1 MVRKESMLQEQT
13 TLPIGATVQ
22 DMNGDRYRVE
32 KLLGKGGFGA
42 VYLVRDRLTQEHL
55 FALKELIEPSEHD
68 YERLLFECE
77 TLKRLDHPALPRVYH
92 VFEYAKLRRVYLL
105 MEYVRGKNLEDL
117 REEQPNFRFP
127 LKIALAIM
135 MPIVNALSYMHSQN
149 PPIVHRDI
157 KPDNII
163 VPMDGGEAVLVDFGT
178 AKEFVQDGTTTVFRH
193 GSPGYAPIEQYSPGS
208 RTNLRTDVYGLGA
221 TLYTLLTGVTPVDA
235 IARLTAESGKDPL
248 KPVIEIVPDIPRSVS
263 NAIQCALSIYNHN
276 RFSSVAQFW
285 EALQSDSFELP
296 DSIKQPHLPETPL
309 PAPYEVNTDKR
320 TPLLL
325 DAPRS
330 EPLLKRKNARASFMV
345 ALLLLA
351 LVSGLIGFL
360 LSATRH
366 PNTTT
371 FPRTTSTRTPG
382 ASASPSITS
391 TPLPIY
397 PQLAQNYAGRIDD
410 TGVAG
415 TVTNLYLSN
424 ITQKQDQINGTFNG
438 LYQVGPFTGTVSA
451 DGSFRF
457 SVRVSVG
464 VLNTSGVIKPGG
476 ELEGTFKI
484 VDARGT
490 PLGEYGLWTADPTHS

>member
-1 MVRKESMLQEQT
+1 MLSEQT

-42 VYLVRDRLTQEHL
+42 VYLVRDRLTQEHQ
-55 FALKELIEPSEHD
+55 FALKELIEPGEHD

-105 MEYVRGKNLEDL
+105 MEYIRGKNLEDL

-127 LKIALAIM
+127 LKVVLAIM
-135 MPIVNALSYMHSQN
+135 TPIFDALSYMHRQN

-221 TLYTLLTGVTPVDA
+221 TLYALLTGIIPVDA
-235 IARLTAESGKDPL
+235 IARLTAENGVDPL
-248 KPVIEIVPDIPRSVS
+248 KPVNEIVPDIPISVS

-276 RFSSVAQFW
+276 RFSSVEQFW
-285 EALQSDSFELP
+285 EALHSDLFELP
-296 DSIKQPHLPETPL
+296 EGITQPHLPETPL
-309 PAPYEVNTDKR
+309 PASYEVNTDTS

-325 DAPRS
+325 DTS
-330 EPLLKRKNARASFMV
+330 KNEPLLRRKNARMFFLI
-345 ALLLLA
+345 ALLLL
-351 LVSGLIGFL
+351 VFGSGLSGIL
-360 LSATRH
+360 LSAAYHTS
-366 PNTTT
+366 TIS
-371 FPRTTSTRTPG
+371 TTSPSHATQKRKSE
-382 ASASPSITS
+382 ASTSPVVTS
-391 TPLPIY
+391 TPAPVY
-397 PQLAQNYAGRIDD
+397 PSLAPNYAGTIGD

-415 TVTNLYLSN
+415 TTTKLFLSN
-424 ITQKQDQINGTFNG
+424 IQQKQGNISGNFSG
-438 LYQVGPFTGTVSA
+438 LYEVGPFTGTVSHTG
-451 DGSFRF
+451 DLTFKVKISTGFLSCTGS
-457 SVRVSVG
+457 
-464 VLNTSGVIKPGG
+464 IKVGG
-476 ELEGTFKI
+476 ELQGIFKV
-484 VDARGT
+484 VDPQGNS
-490 PLGEYGLWTADPTHS
+490 LGEYGPWVADPTSS

>member
-1 MVRKESMLQEQT
+1 MLSEQT

-42 VYLVRDRLTQEHL
+42 VYLVRDRLTQEHR
-55 FALKELIEPSEHD
+55 FALKELIEPGEHD

-117 REEQPNFRFP
+117 REEQPHFRFP
-127 LKIALAIM
+127 LKVALAIM
-135 MPIVNALSYMHSQN
+135 TPIFDALSYLHEQN

-178 AKEFVQDGTTTVFRH
+178 AKEFIQDGTTTVFRH

-221 TLYTLLTGVTPVDA
+221 TLYALLTGVTPVDA
-235 IARLTAESGKDPL
+235 IARLTAESGEDPL

-276 RFSSVAQFW
+276 RFSSVAQFR

-296 DSIKQPHLPETPL
+296 EGITQPHLPETPL
-309 PAPYEVNTDKR
+309 PPTYEVNTDKS

-325 DAPRS
+325 DAPGR
-330 EPLLKRKNARASFMV
+330 EPPAKREKTRAFLLAG
-345 ALLLLA
+345 LLLLV
-351 LVSGLIGFL
+351 LGVGLTGILF
-360 LSATRH
+360 STTHH
-366 PNTTT
+366 PNTAS
-371 FPRTTSTRTPG
+371 TTSPPHAVQKQKTEAG
-382 ASASPSITS
+382 ASPAVTS
-391 TPLPIY
+391 TPVAVY
-397 PQLAQNYAGRIDD
+397 PQLDPNYAGTIGD

-415 TVTNLYLSN
+415 TSTKLFLSN
-424 ITQKQDQINGTFNG
+424 IQQNQGNISGNFNG
-438 LYQVGPFTGTVSA
+438 LYEVGPFTGTITPGGDLTFKLKISTGFLICT
-451 DGSFRF
+451 GS
-457 SVRVSVG
+457 
-464 VLNTSGVIKPGG
+464 IKVGG
-476 ELEGTFKI
+476 ELQGTFKV
-484 VDARGT
+484 VDPQGNS
-490 PLGEYGLWTADPTHS
+490 LGEYGPWVADPTHS

>member
-1 MVRKESMLQEQT
+1 MLSEQT
-13 TLPIGATVQ
+13 TLPTGATVQ

-42 VYLVRDRLTQEHL
+42 VYLVKDRLTQEHQ
-55 FALKELIEPSEHD
+55 FALKELIEPGEHD

-105 MEYVRGKNLEDL
+105 MEYIRGKNLEDL

-127 LKIALAIM
+127 LKVVLAIM
-135 MPIVNALSYMHSQN
+135 TPIFDALGYMHRQN

-221 TLYTLLTGVTPVDA
+221 TLYALLTGVTPVDA

-248 KPVIEIVPDIPRSVS
+248 KPVIDIVPDIPRSVS

-276 RFSSVAQFW
+276 RFSSVEEFW

-296 DSIKQPHLPETPL
+296 EGITQPHLPETPL
-309 PAPYEVNTDKR
+309 PDSYDVNTGKS

-325 DAPRS
+325 AAS
-330 EPLLKRKNARASFMV
+330 KSVPLLKRKNVRVFFLL

-351 LVSGLIGFL
+351 SGSGLLGIL
-360 LSATRH
+360 LSAANHT
-366 PNTTT
+366 NTTSLPHT
-371 FPRTTSTRTPG
+371 ASTQTPV
-382 ASASPSITS
+382 ASVSPAITA
-391 TPLPIY
+391 TPLPVY
-397 PQLAQNYAGRIDD
+397 PQLAQNYAGTIGD

-415 TVTNLYLSN
+415 TSTKLFLSN
-424 ITQKQDQINGTFNG
+424 IQQNQGNISGNFSG
-438 LYQVGPFTGTVSA
+438 LYQVGPFTGTVSSGGNLTFKLRISTGFLICT
-451 DGSFRF
+451 GS
-457 SVRVSVG
+457 
-464 VLNTSGVIKPGG
+464 IKVGG
-476 ELEGTFKI
+476 ELQGIFKV
-484 VDARGT
+484 VDPQGNS
-490 PLGEYGLWTADPTHS
+490 LGEYGPWVADPTNS

>member
-1 MVRKESMLQEQT
+1 MLQEQT

-42 VYLVRDRLTQEHL
+42 VYLVRDRLTQEHQ

-105 MEYVRGKNLEDL
+105 MEYVHGKNLEDL
-117 REEQPNFRFP
+117 REEQPGLRFP
-127 LKIALAIM
+127 LKVALAIM
-135 MPIVNALSYMHSQN
+135 MPIVKALSYMHSQN

-235 IARLTAESGKDPL
+235 IARLTAENGKDPL
-248 KPVIEIVPDIPRSVS
+248 KPAHEIVPDIPRSVS
-263 NAIQCALSIYNHN
+263 NALQCALSIYNYN

-296 DSIKQPHLPETPL
+296 ESISNPHLPDTPL
-309 PAPYEVNTDKR
+309 PAPYEIHTGKS

-325 DAPRS
+325 SAPKS
-330 EPLLKRKNARASFMV
+330 ETPVKSKKTRVLFLV
-345 ALLLLA
+345 GLLLLVLIA
-351 LVSGLIGFL
+351 GLLGFL
-360 LSATRH
+360 LSAIHH
-366 PNTTT
+366 PNTTALPHT
-371 FPRTTSTRTPG
+371 ASTQTPVASVSPAITTTS
-382 ASASPSITS
+382 
-391 TPLPIY
+391 LPVY
-397 PQLAQNYAGRIDD
+397 PQLASNYGGTISD

-415 TVTNLYLSN
+415 TTTKLFLSN
-424 ITQKQDQINGTFNG
+424 IQQNHGNISGNFSG
-438 LYQVGPFTGTVSA
+438 LYEVGPFTGTLTPTGNITFKIKVSTGFLICT
-451 DGSFRF
+451 GS
-457 SVRVSVG
+457 
-464 VLNTSGVIKPGG
+464 IKFGG
-476 ELEGTFKI
+476 ELQGAFKV
-484 VDARGT
+484 VDPQGNL
-490 PLGEYGLWTADPTHS
+490 LGEYGPWVADPTHS